1 MTAGRLGRRLDRIA
15 AAVPPEPA
23 PVRWDFS
30 CYTLEEQYELD
41 TLLAKAEARP
51 DGQTDL
57 SIYTD
62 DEIDALARLATIQ
75 KAHQARGG
83 GETAGDAEAGAGGA
97 GSCRRPAVR

>member
-15 AAVPPEPA
+15 AAAMPALA

-41 TLLAKAEARP
+41 QLLAKAAARP
-51 DGQTDL
+51 DGGLDL

-62 DEIDALARLATIQ
+62 DDIDALARLATIHA
-75 KAHQARGG
+75 AHQERGG
-83 GETAGDAEAGAGGA
+83 SGAG
-97 GSCRRPAVR
+97 